1 MRTKE
6 HLRPVLAASVSLAVL
21 VASVSLAMG
30 GIAQGSDGQPLILGQ
45 VNTSSGATHLKLA
58 PGDTEGLVINQP
70 GNGQPIIVTLGPGPL
85 GCGIC
90 VTAAGNAMALAVGG
104 RAGFGGPVGFA
115 QSGVVSIPAGTD
127 QVIVP
132 VPGLIKHSHA
142 LATPQKDTGA
152 SVASAT
158 ARPARDEVVIRLT
171 NAVDSSTPVAWF
183 VFGG

>member
-6 HLRPVLAASVSLAVL
+6 LLRPVLAAGVSLAVL
-21 VASVSLAMG
+21 VACMSLAMG
-30 GIAQGSDGQPLILGQ
+30 GIADGHDGQPLILGQ
-45 VNTSSGATHLKLA
+45 VNRAQVATQLKLA
-58 PGDTEGLVINQP
+58 PGDTGGLEISQP

-90 VTAAGNAMALAVGG
+90 VTAAGAAMALAVAG
-104 RAGFGGPVGFA
+104 RAGFGGPVGFG
-115 QSGVVSIPAGTD
+115 QSGVVSIPTGTD

-132 VPGLIKHSHA
+132 VPGLIKRSHA

-158 ARPARDEVVIRLT
+158 VRPARDELVIRLSE
-171 NAVDSSTPVAWF
+171 AVGTPTPVAWL
-183 VFGG
+183 VFGS

>member
-1 MRTKE
+1 MRTKKL
-6 HLRPVLAASVSLAVL
+6 LRPVLAACASLAVL
-21 VASVSLAMG
+21 VACVSLAMG
-30 GIAQGSDGQPLILGQ
+30 GIAQGTDGQPLILGQ
-45 VNTSSGATHLKLA
+45 INRSSGATHLKLA
-58 PGDTEGLVINQP
+58 PGDTTGLVISQP
-70 GNGQPIIVTLGPGPL
+70 GNGQPIIVQLGPGPL

-90 VTAAGNAMALAVGG
+90 VSAAGAALALSVNG
-104 RAGFGGPVGFA
+104 RAGFGGPVHFA

-127 QVIVP
+127 QLIVP

-158 ARPARDEVVIRLT
+158 ARPARDEVVIHLT
-171 NAVDSSTPVAWF
+171 AAVDSSTPVAWF